1 MDQLSSPPS
10 TRDPARSAVIR
21 SRFQKLGTV
30 ASAVLFIASLVVL
43 WHIVS
48 DVGIEGIRSA
58 LANANREQLMIAGG
72 FTALSYLLLTF
83 YDVLALKQLG
93 VTMPYRAKALGSY
106 TSFSISFTLGFPLI
120 TAATV
125 RYWIYSRHGVSAAKV
140 ASITLIAGVTFWLG
154 MALVIA
160 FGLLA
165 ETRAVGAINHLPT
178 KMNHLIGVAVLAVI
192 LFYLVWVGM
201 KRRAVRVQKW
211 LIELPSFRVSL
222 AQLALGAA
230 DVCAAA
236 AVLYVLLP
244 AGHGIEFPMFA
255 AIYAF
260 ACILGIASHAP
271 GGLGVFEATMLLAF
285 AWVPQNAMLGALF
298 LFRII
303 YYVIPF
309 VFALAL
315 LGAYEIAR
323 HLKTYR
329 EREAQERE

>member
-1 MDQLSSPPS
+1 MDQPSSPLS
-10 TRDPARSAVIR
+10 QSEVRSAVMR
-21 SRFQKLGTV
+21 ARFHKLGTV
-30 ASAVLFIASLVVL
+30 ASAILFIASLAVL

-48 DVGIEGIRSA
+48 DVGLEGIRNA
-58 LANANREQLMIAGG
+58 LVNANRQQLMMAAG
-72 FTALSYLLLTF
+72 FTALSYLFLTF
-83 YDVLALKQLG
+83 YDVLALRQLQI
-93 VTMPYRAKALGSY
+93 TMPYRAKALGSY
-106 TSFSISFTLGFPLI
+106 TSFAISFTLGFPLI

-125 RYWIYSRHGVSAAKV
+125 RYWIYKRHGVSAAKV

-160 FGLLA
+160 FGLLG
-165 ETRAVGAINHLPT
+165 ETGAIGGLNHLPA
-178 KMNHLIGVAVLAVI
+178 KMNQLIGIALLAVI
-192 LFYLVWVGM
+192 IFYLVWVGQ

-211 LIELPSFRVSL
+211 LIELPNLKVTL
-222 AQLALGAA
+222 AQLALGTA

-236 AVLYVLLP
+236 AVLYILLP
-244 AGHGIEFPMFA
+244 AGHGIDFPMFA
-255 AIYAF
+255 AVYAF

-285 AWVPQNAMLGALF
+285 AWVPHNAMLGALF

-303 YYVIPF
+303 YYLVPF
-309 VFALAL
+309 VLALAL

>member
-1 MDQLSSPPS
+1 MDQSPSPLPE
-10 TRDPARSAVIR
+10 TEVRSAVMR
-21 SRFQKLGTV
+21 ARFQKLGTL
-30 ASAVLFIASLVVL
+30 ASAILFVASLVVL

-48 DVGIEGIRSA
+48 DVGIEGIRNA
-58 LANANREQLMIAGG
+58 LANANREQLLIAAG
-72 FTALSYLLLTF
+72 FTALSYLFLTF
-83 YDVLALKQLG
+83 YDVLALRQLQI
-93 VTMPYRAKALGSY
+93 TMPYRTTALGSY
-106 TSFSISFTLGFPLI
+106 TSFAISFTLGFPLI

-165 ETRAVGAINHLPT
+165 ETGAIGGLNHLPS
-178 KMNHLIGVAVLAVI
+178 KMNQLIGVAVLAVI
-192 LFYLVWVGM
+192 LFYLVWVAQ

-211 LIELPSFRVSL
+211 LIELPNLKVTL
-222 AQLALGAA
+222 VQLALGAA

-236 AVLYVLLP
+236 TVLYVLLP
-244 AGHGIEFPMFA
+244 AGHNIEFPMFA
-255 AIYAF
+255 AVYAF

-285 AWVPQNAMLGALF
+285 SWVPQNAMLGALF
-298 LFRII
+298 LFRVI
-303 YYVIPF
+303 YYLAPF
-309 VFALAL
+309 MVALAL

-329 EREAQERE
+329 EREAQEGE

>member
-1 MDQLSSPPS
+1 MDQSSSPLNPS
-10 TRDPARSAVIR
+10 EVRSAVMR
-21 SRFQKLGTV
+21 ARFHKLGTV
-30 ASAVLFIASLVVL
+30 ASAILFAASLAVL

-48 DVGIEGIRSA
+48 DVGIDGIRNA
-58 LANANREQLMIAGG
+58 LTSANRQQLLMAGG
-72 FTALSYLLLTF
+72 FTALSYLFLTF
-83 YDVLALKQLG
+83 YDVLALRQLQI
-93 VTMPYRAKALGSY
+93 TMPYRAKALGSY
-106 TSFSISFTLGFPLI
+106 TSFAISFTLGFPLI

-165 ETRAVGAINHLPT
+165 ETGAIGGINHLPAT
-178 KMNHLIGVAVLAVI
+178 MNQLIGAGVLAVI
-192 LFYLVWVGM
+192 VFYLVWVAR

-211 LIELPSFRVSL
+211 LIELPNLRVTL

-255 AIYAF
+255 AVYAF

-285 AWVPQNAMLGALF
+285 AWVPHNAMLGALF
-298 LFRII
+298 LFRAI
-303 YYVIPF
+303 YYVVPF
-309 VFALAL
+309 VIALAL

-323 HLKTYR
+323 HLKTYL
-329 EREAQERE
+329 EREEQERE

>member
-1 MDQLSSPPS
+1 MDQPSSNAS
-10 TRDPARSAVIR
+10 DVRSAVMR
-21 SRFQKLGTV
+21 ARFQKLGTV
-30 ASAVLFIASLVVL
+30 ASAILFVASLVVL

-48 DVGIEGIRSA
+48 DVGIDGIRSA
-58 LANANREQLMIAGG
+58 LANANRQQLMLAAG
-72 FTALSYLLLTF
+72 FTALSYLFLTF
-83 YDVLALKQLG
+83 YDVLALRQLQI
-93 VTMPYRAKALGSY
+93 TMPYRAKALGSY
-106 TSFSISFTLGFPLI
+106 TSFAISFTLGFPLI

-125 RYWIYSRHGVSAAKV
+125 RYWIYSRHGVPAAKV

-165 ETRAVGAINHLPT
+165 ETGAIGGINHLPT
-178 KMNHLIGVAVLAVI
+178 TMNQLIGIAVLAVI
-192 LFYLVWVGM
+192 IFYLVWVAQ

-211 LIELPSFRVSL
+211 LIELPNVKVTL
-222 AQLALGAA
+222 AQLVLGAA

-236 AVLYVLLP
+236 MVLYVLLP
-244 AGHGIEFPMFA
+244 PGHGIEFPMFA

-298 LFRII
+298 LFRAI
-303 YYVIPF
+303 YYIVPF
-309 VFALAL
+309 ILALIL

-323 HLKTYR
+323 HLRTYL